1 MVLRGNGLSFRLFVC
16 RQGSADQA
24 GLCVAV
30 SFHLWLREIL
40 REVSPLQRTS
50 YPVDSGDQE
59 TPSQPGALTV
69 FLLGLRLTAIN
80 I

>member
-1 MVLRGNGLSFRLFVC
+1 MALAFGCLCADRVQLTK
-16 RQGSADQA
+16 QGFA
-24 GLCVAV
+24 VAV
-30 SFHLWLREIL
+30 SFYLWLREIL
-40 REVSPLQRTS
+40 WEVSPLQRTS

-59 TPSQPGALTV
+59 IPSQPGALTV